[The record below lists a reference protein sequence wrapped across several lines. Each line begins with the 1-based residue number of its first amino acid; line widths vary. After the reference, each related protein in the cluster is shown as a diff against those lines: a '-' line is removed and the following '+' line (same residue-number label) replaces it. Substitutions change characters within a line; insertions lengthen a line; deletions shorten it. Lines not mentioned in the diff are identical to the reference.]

1 MSSRSISAAGAETSR
16 LPCFRAAGKPAE
28 RGSSLLEVMIAVLI
42 VSIVSVAMSVFF
54 ARGRF
59 MFDQEEHKRVGT
71 LIAQQALERAK
82 GMNYADVAAWSDT
95 LIVANITYDLAVS
108 VQTGAPAAD
117 MKTVR
122 AVTTWQVR
130 PTVERSVS
138 LATLLYDK

>member
-1 MSSRSISAAGAETSR
+1 MYAAGTGTPSR
-16 LPCFRAAGKPAE
+16 LPCFRAGGKRAQ

-59 MFDQEEHKRVGT
+59 LFDQEEHKRAGT

-82 GMNYADVAAWSDT
+82 GMSYADVAAWSDT
-95 LIVANITYDLAVS
+95 LVVANITYNLAVS
-108 VQTGAPAAD
+108 VQAGTPAAD

-122 AVTTWQVR
+122 AVTTWRVT
-130 PTVERSVS
+130 PTADRSVS

>member
-1 MSSRSISAAGAETSR
+1 MSAAGAETSR
-16 LPCFRAAGKPAE
+16 LSCFRAAGKPAE

-59 MFDQEEHKRVGT
+59 MFDQEERKRVGT
-71 LIAQQALERAK
+71 LIAQQALEQAK
-82 GMNYADVAAWSDT
+82 AMNYADVGAWSDT

-130 PTVERSVS
+130 PSVDRSVS
-138 LATLLYDK
+138 LVTLLYDK